1 MYSGKIFWSLTTS
14 HNFLKNSQSLSFS
27 FSLCLDSNRFW
38 SLTYSSRITHCDFTH
53 SSCCIR
59 CEYNNRVVIIPVVE
73 TLNNTATHSWKSM
86 RSSSTLVNEPH
97 KMIATRVIITI
108 VNTIRRQSF
117 LLEFLFEFIQFS
129 FMVQR

>member
-38 SLTYSSRITHCDFTH
+38 SLICSSKNTICALTH

-59 CEYNNRVVIIPVVE
+59 CEYNNRVVIIPVAE

-86 RSSSTLVNEPH
+86 LSSSTLINEPH

-108 VNTIRRQSF
+108 VNTIIRQSF